1 MLAIEVF
8 RPDEMVLII
17 NKNRNK
23 KKLNSMMRT
32 QQPDNPY
39 FKADRDSESND
50 TSDHEEQKEQNN
62 F

>member
-23 KKLNSMMRT
+23 KKLNSMMRN

-39 FKADRDSESND
+39 FKADSESND

>member
-23 KKLNSMMRT
+23 KKLNSMMRN
-32 QQPDNPY
+32 Q
-39 FKADRDSESND
+39 
-50 TSDHEEQKEQNN
+50 
-62 F
+62 